1 MREEN
6 SVNILRNKAVCI
18 YVAEA
23 LKFHL
28 STAVP
33 AQSLID
39 LIDHDGH
46 VFEALNKQVRA
57 LPFDLLKLQP
67 AFPGCFGAGVKSW
80 VNNRKWNSA
89 TSLPGTTRKNPK

>member
-6 SVNILRNKAVCI
+6 LVNTLKNKAVCI

-23 LKFHL
+23 LKLHL

-33 AQSLID
+33 AYSLID

-46 VFEALNKQVRA
+46 VFEAPGKQLRT
-57 LPFDLLKLQP
+57 LRFDLLKLQT
-67 AFPGCFGAGVKSW
+67 ALPGCFGAGVKS
-80 VNNRKWNSA
+80 
-89 TSLPGTTRKNPK
+89 